1 MERWL
6 SSLSLSGSTM
16 LSGKLAAYKH
26 RLADSYKYFTEEEKP
41 NVLILFCGGTIIMK
55 ASADGSLIVPEDK
68 EEAVQLL
75 IDLEPLVDEIANLDV
90 KFIENIDSTNMNN
103 RIWDKIGQVIDD
115 NYDSYDGFVI
125 THGTDT
131 LAYTASA
138 LSFSLG
144 DLGKPVCIT
153 GAQIPGGRLE
163 TDARMNF
170 VNAVRIATL
179 KKAGVMVVFNESV
192 ILGARSHKMSESKL
206 NAFGSMNRH
215 NYGEIRVDIRFRE
228 EAKDRHGTIQ

>member
-6 SSLSLSGSTM
+6 SGYGLSGSTM
-16 LSGKLAAYKH
+16 LSGKIAAYKH
-26 RLADSYKYFTEEEKP
+26 RLADSYKCFAEKEKP

-55 ASADGSLIVPEDK
+55 ESADGSLVVADK
-68 EEAVQLL
+68 EEALQLL
-75 IDLEPLVDEIANLDV
+75 MNLEPRINEIANLDV
-90 KFIENIDSTNMNN
+90 NFIENIDSTNMNHTV
-103 RIWDKIGQVIDD
+103 WDKIGQAIND

-153 GAQIPGGRLE
+153 GAQIPGGRIE

-206 NAFGSMNRH
+206 EAFGSMNRRA
-215 NYGEIRVDIRFRE
+215 YGEIRVDVRFRE

>member
-6 SSLSLSGSTM
+6 VSLGLSGSTM
-16 LSGKLAAYKH
+16 LSGKLAAHKR
-26 RLADSYKYFTEEEKP
+26 RLADSYKHFTEEEKP

-55 ASADGSLIVPEDK
+55 ESADGSLVVADK

-75 IDLEPLVDEIANLDV
+75 IDLEPRVNEIANLDV
-90 KFIENIDSTNMNN
+90 NFIENIDSTNMNPT
-103 RIWDKIGQVIDD
+103 IWDRIGQVIDD

-163 TDARMNF
+163 TDARINF

-179 KKAGVMVVFNESV
+179 KKAGVLVVFNESI

-206 NAFGSMNRH
+206 DAFGSMNRH
-215 NYGEIRVDIRFRE
+215 ACGEIRVDIRFRE
-228 EAKDRHGTIQ
+228 EAKDRHGTSQ